1 MDLVQIVADW
11 YIQTEKAIIE
21 VCDNVNVVVKEGYD
35 LKPKAATI
43 SSAAS
48 FLNMLYEVW
57 PMKINELHS

>member
-1 MDLVQIVADW
+1 
-11 YIQTEKAIIE
+11 
-21 VCDNVNVVVKEGYD
+21 VVKEGYD